1 MEHTRLRN
9 LVQNAKDIKDKTN
22 TKAKKSPAKKEAPK
36 TTYQSKKVCCYV
48 REDLWDYVKN
58 LAYTERK
65 QIANMVEE
73 IIVEYQQNHLE
84 KELIERPSG
93 FRRR

>member
-36 TTYQSKKVCCYV
+36 TTTSQKRCAVMCVRICGIMSRILPTPNESKLQIWLRKL
-48 REDLWDYVKN
+48 LWNISK
-58 LAYTERK
+58 
-65 QIANMVEE
+65 
-73 IIVEYQQNHLE
+73 IIL
-84 KELIERPSG
+84 
-93 FRRR
+93 RRS